1 VEKVSARWDLAP
13 KRLKPGR
20 HYPGTWQEFIGWF
33 ATEERC
39 HDYLAALRWLTGFV
53 CPHCEVTGGHRTKM
67 RWWCP
72 ACRRWSSVT
81 TKTSLQQ
88 THLTLQTWLL
98 AVWLMSSDKRGVSA
112 TFLASSLGIDYRS
125 AWHILHKIRL
135 TFSQEDREPLSGL
148 VEIDETYVGGQ
159 DLGNN
164 HRGRSLASKSCVVIA
179 CECKRGKSM
188 GRVRMGRLTDSSRT
202 SLEPWIQRHIE
213 KGSAIHTDGH
223 QGYANL
229 KNLGYRHKVTVMSR
243 SPYPAHVVFPRVHT
257 IASLT
262 KRWVLGTH
270 HGGVHP
276 QYLDPYLDEFVFRFN
291 RRHSWSRGLVFYRV
305 LQGLL
310 EPDAYA
316 TRSGVHRA
324 PLSPT
329 PPSTS
334 LPTTPKSSKRK
345 KETEDQ
351 KAVEEKLF
359 GWFENGA
366 DVGPP
371 TPFAPVP
378 TAASVPHE
386 LVSDG
391 RR

>member
-1 VEKVSARWDLAP
+1 
-13 KRLKPGR
+13 
-20 HYPGTWQEFIGWF
+20 
-33 ATEERC
+33 
-39 HDYLAALRWLTGFV
+39 
-53 CPHCEVTGGHRTKM
+53 M